1 MKIRE
6 AGHEVGPVY
15 VPFVASRHSRSLKAQ
30 TFFRLSKMR
39 QDKEEPHPSEVG
51 CGALV
56 QCIGT
61 MKFACVHCPHFG
73 LRTGSYR
80 ARIGPDSACL
90 QGSPVFARAGTRFES
105 HLGHVFSLFRGFLVL
120 FRVDS
125 VHTLASD
132 LMFRVCGVADRPIRL
147 YGGVAGYGGPR
158 TALWD
163 AFWVFILVRPS
174 LGVWRSP
181 VHGG

>member
-30 TFFRLSKMR
+30 KFIRLSKMR
-39 QDKEEPHPSEVG
+39 QDKEEPHPSEVA

-56 QCIGT
+56 QCIGK

-73 LRTGSYR
+73 LRTGSNSP
-80 ARIGPDSACL
+80 RIGPDSACL

-105 HLGHVFSLFRGFLVL
+105 HLGHVFSLLRGLRAAECVQISFMAPCRGPFLL
-120 FRVDS
+120 
-125 VHTLASD
+125 
-132 LMFRVCGVADRPIRL
+132 VAVA
-147 YGGVAGYGGPR
+147 VAGRLLPLAWTAVLLCTPSWPGSLR
-158 TALWD
+158 TA
-163 AFWVFILVRPS
+163 
-174 LGVWRSP
+174 
-181 VHGG
+181 